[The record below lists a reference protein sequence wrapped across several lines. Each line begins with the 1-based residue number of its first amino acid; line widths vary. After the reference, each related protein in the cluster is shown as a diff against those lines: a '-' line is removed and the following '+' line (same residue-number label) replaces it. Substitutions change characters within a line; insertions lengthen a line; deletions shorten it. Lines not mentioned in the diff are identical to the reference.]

1 MCAHERERERE
12 REREKKKN
20 VRCFFLIFVVTISDV
35 LVHSLFI

>member
-12 REREKKKN
+12 REREKKN